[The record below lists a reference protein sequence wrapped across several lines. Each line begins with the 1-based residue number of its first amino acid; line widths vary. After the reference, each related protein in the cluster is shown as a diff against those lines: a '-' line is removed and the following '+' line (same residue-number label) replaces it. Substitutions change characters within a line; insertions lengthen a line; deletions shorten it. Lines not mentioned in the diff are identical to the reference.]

1 MKEKLQQII
10 AEAES
15 ELNSIITKPEL
26 LNAKSRIVGKKSELN
41 SLMKNIKEVAPD
53 ERREFGQ
60 LVNEAKN
67 YLQNLIDMRNQY
79 IDEII

>member
-10 AEAES
+10 AGAES

-53 ERREFGQ
+53 ERRELGQ

-67 YLQNLIDMRNQY
+67 YLQNLIHIKNQ
-79 IDEII
+79 